1 MKRFA
6 IVVALMAVLAV
17 PVFADGINLGDFPLG
32 SWVDANY
39 DALWTFTSGNI
50 QIFASDGTKVFDFD
64 EAGVQDF
71 KLGVGSDGPFVS
83 FSCAAAG
90 KSYKFS
96 KPVLKSGMILEIE
109 RTGQPSY
116 RVEMAKK

>member
-1 MKRFA
+1 MKRFT
-6 IVVALMAVLAV
+6 ILLALIALLAV
-17 PVFADGINLGDFPLG
+17 PAFAEGINLGDFPLG

-39 DALWTFTSGNI
+39 DAVWTFTSGNI
-50 QIFASDGTKVFDFD
+50 QILAKDGTTIFDFD
-64 EAGVQDF
+64 QAGVQDF
-71 KLGVGSDGPFVS
+71 KVGVGSDGPFVS

-96 KPVLKSGMILEIE
+96 KPVLKSQMILEIE

-116 RVEMAKK
+116 KVEMAKK

>member
-6 IVVALMAVLAV
+6 LVLALVALLAV
-17 PVFADGINLGDFPLG
+17 PAFAEGINLGDFPLG

-39 DALWTFTSGNI
+39 DAVWTFTTGNI
-50 QIFASDGTKVFDFD
+50 QILAMDGTTVFDFD
-64 EAGVQDF
+64 QAGVQDF
-71 KLGVGSDGPFVS
+71 KVGVGGDGPFVS
-83 FSCAAAG
+83 FACAAAG
-90 KSYKFS
+90 KSYKLS

-109 RTGQPSY
+109 RSGQPSY